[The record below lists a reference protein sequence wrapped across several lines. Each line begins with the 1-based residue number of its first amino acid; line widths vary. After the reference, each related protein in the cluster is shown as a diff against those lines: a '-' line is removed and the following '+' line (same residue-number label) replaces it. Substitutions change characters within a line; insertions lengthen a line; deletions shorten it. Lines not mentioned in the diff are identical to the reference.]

1 MRRGKRMRENQSL
14 KNEVP
19 KQHLVI
25 DNDEEFR
32 IELPFDSEASHIY
45 YLGVNYYEN
54 WSTSIHYHD
63 HFELCYV
70 DEGHSQYKIDK
81 TLYEVQ
87 KGQLL
92 LTKPEEI
99 HFGLAGK
106 QMPFKLYYIGFRLER
121 LHHLYPEFYRI
132 GLQRIAMDQDSRVK
146 AIFEHMITEIK
157 NKAYLSLPMV
167 EGLFQQLLVTTLRNF
182 LDPTLLAE
190 APPRPLNNA
199 IIEVMNQL
207 HREVRYDYDPEQ
219 LARSIHIS
227 RSHLAREFKNSVGIP
242 LGEYVRHLCLDK
254 AKSELRNT
262 SKAISQIADELH
274 FSSIHT
280 FSIFFKRFTGQTPT
294 LYRQSTLMT
303 K

>member
-1 MRRGKRMRENQSL
+1 MRDNKSL
-14 KNEVP
+14 KNELP

-25 DNDEEFR
+25 DNDLEFR
-32 IELPFDSEASHIY
+32 IELPFNSDASHIY

-81 TLYEVQ
+81 TLYEIQ

-99 HFGLAGK
+99 HFGLAGEHL
-106 QMPFKLYYIGFRLER
+106 PFKLYYIGFRLER
-121 LHHLYPEFYRI
+121 LHSLYPEFYRI
-132 GLQRIAMDQDSRVK
+132 GLQRIASDQNNRVK
-146 AIFEHMITEIK
+146 EIFDQMISEIK
-157 NKAYLSLPMV
+157 SKAYLSLPMV

-182 LDPTLLAE
+182 LAPSLLAE
-190 APPRPLNNA
+190 APPRPLNDA
-199 IIEVMNQL
+199 ITEIMNQL

-219 LARSIHIS
+219 LAKSIHIS
-227 RSHLAREFKNSVGIP
+227 RSHLAREFKNAVGIP

-254 AKSELRNT
+254 AKSELRDT
-262 SKAISQIADELH
+262 SKAISQIAEELQ

-294 LYRQSTLMT
+294 HYRQSTKSNL
-303 K
+303 